1 MENRMEN
8 QAETI
13 NGMLSEVIGYISQAE
28 AVVREIEKQQ
38 LAATKAAAAPDKTK
52 LLTYAQALDDVSPPS
67 VTSPEGEIIADTI
80 NNMLDEVIGCIRQQ
94 AKKL

>member
-1 MENRMEN
+1 MEN

-28 AVVREIEKQQ
+28 AVVKEIEKQ
-38 LAATKAAAAPDKTK
+38 LS
-52 LLTYAQALDDVSPPS
+52 LPS

-80 NNMLDEVIGCIRQQ
+80 NNMLDEAIGCIRQQ
-94 AKKL
+94 ADKS